1 MQPEVILST
10 RFQSYLTADT
20 ESCPV
25 RSFHILETTSRS
37 HVSIYSLDGSDL
49 CKNGGGRGP
58 LLHCRRRRGRRF
70 TGSCLPKRGGCDC
83 PFPMKSK
90 PKIPRG
96 GRLLFDFSRIQ
107 NRDRETMCQRSCKVI
122 VFFSAFKQVIM
133 SVFSR

>member
-25 RSFHILETTSRS
+25 RSFRILETTSRS
-37 HVSIYSLDGSDL
+37 HVSVYSLDGSDL
-49 CKNGGGRGP
+49 CKNGGERGP
-58 LLHCRRRRGRRF
+58 LLHCRRRRG
-70 TGSCLPKRGGCDC
+70 LPAAVCQRGEVMIC

-96 GRLLFDFSRIQ
+96 GRLLFDFSRI
-107 NRDRETMCQRSCKVI
+107 
-122 VFFSAFKQVIM
+122 
-133 SVFSR
+133 